1 MSGFSLTDAIGTLGA
16 ACIVA
21 AYGALQLQLWKSEQ
35 LRYSLANA
43 IGSAL
48 ILVSLWFDPNWP
60 SIFIEGFWLLISVFG
75 LLRALQATLRSRR

>member
-1 MSGFSLTDAIGTLGA
+1 MTISATDCIGTLGA

-21 AYGALQLQLWKSEQ
+21 AYAALQLKRWKSEQ

-43 IGSAL
+43 FGSAM

-75 LLRALQATLRSRR
+75 LVRAFQSRR

>member
-1 MSGFSLTDAIGTLGA
+1 MTAFSLTDMIGTLGA

-75 LLRALQATLRSRR
+75 LFRALQSALRGRR

>member
-1 MSGFSLTDAIGTLGA
+1 MTAFSLTDMIGTLGA

-43 IGSAL
+43 AGAAL
-48 ILVSLWFDPNWP
+48 ILVSLWFAPNWP
-60 SIFIEGFWLLISVFG
+60 SIFIESFWLLISLFG
-75 LLRALQATLRSRR
+75 LFRALQSYLRNRH